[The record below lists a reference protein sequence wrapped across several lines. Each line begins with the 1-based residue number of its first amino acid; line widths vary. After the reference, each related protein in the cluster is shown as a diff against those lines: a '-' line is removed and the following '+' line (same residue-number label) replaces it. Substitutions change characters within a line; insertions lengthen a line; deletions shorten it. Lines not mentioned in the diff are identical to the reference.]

1 MFHYKTKES
10 MAYDLNKRVID
21 MTLGELGAWMEEKM
35 TRIVRSENYSRPAIM
50 EGIHP
55 DTGLPEGPLEYV
67 SDVRACEILGTKQQ
81 PLSKNTLHKYKAVP
95 IYDPA
100 GRCTNGGKSLPS
112 AKIGARS
119 QYMVGDLL
127 ALKKNKHH
135 FVKHGRNRSK

>member
-1 MFHYKTKES
+1 MGFDIQT
-10 MAYDLNKRVID
+10 RVID
-21 MTLGELGAWMEEKM
+21 MTLGELGSWMEERM
-35 TRIVRSENYSRPAIM
+35 TQIVRSAHNSRPAIV

-55 DTGLPEGPLEYV
+55 ETGLPEGPLEYV
-67 SDVRACEILGTKQQ
+67 SDTRACEILGTPQE
-81 PLSKNTLHKYKAVP
+81 PLSKNTLIKYKAAP

-119 QYMVGDLL
+119 QYQVGDLL

-135 FVKHGRNRSK
+135 FIKKK